1 VRSKQIGEMVAEMVE
16 PFLQQHSFELVDVEY
31 IKEGSNWYLRVY
43 VDKENGIDVEDCG
56 NVSQYLSAR
65 LDESDPIPDAYF
77 LEVSSP
83 GAERPLKKPEDFM
96 KAINQYVLIT
106 TYEQFE
112 GMKEFEGTLI
122 AYSNDQLTIKVGKQS
137 YTIPIQK
144 IAGSRLAIQ
153 F

>member
-122 AYSNDQLTIKVGKQS
+122 AYSNEQLTIKVGKQS

>member
-1 VRSKQIGEMVAEMVE
+1 MRSKQIGEMVAEMVE

-122 AYSNDQLTIKVGKQS
+122 AYSNEQLTIKVGKQS

>member
-1 VRSKQIGEMVAEMVE
+1 MRSKQIGEMVAEMVE

-96 KAINQYVLIT
+96 KAIDQYVLIT

-122 AYSNDQLTIKVGKQS
+122 AYSNEQVTIKVGKQS

>member
-1 VRSKQIGEMVAEMVE
+1 MRSKQIGEMVAEMVE